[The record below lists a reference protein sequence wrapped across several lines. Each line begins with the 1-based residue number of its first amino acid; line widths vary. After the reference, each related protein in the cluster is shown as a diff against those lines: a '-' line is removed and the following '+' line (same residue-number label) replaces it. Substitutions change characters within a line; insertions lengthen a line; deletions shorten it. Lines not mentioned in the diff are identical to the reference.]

1 MQFENPMTFV
11 RAIKGAPAS
20 ILWALMITRS
30 MMTALELQQW
40 TGYQGDAI
48 TVAVRLL
55 VSLGWVVARTPR
67 GPWALAEGRQLPLM
81 SGIEQ
86 LVDQENFS
94 QGKVDSFTRTDSVLN
109 GVSDHVVV
117 NADTRNVSP
126 TITTTT
132 TTTRGANPFK
142 TDSWSDVQRAAY
154 QALKDAGVK
163 GKKSRALVELPWVT
177 AEYVRAHAALVQSE
191 QWDNPA
197 GMMVYRM
204 EGEEPAPEV
213 KGKTASFHVRTIDRG
228 KRGVERVSYTWDI
241 DQEIAD
247 FIGHEKGCRCS
258 KCLFMLT
265 VNMDKS
271 AVCPVCKYRECEC
284 EESEEEE

>member
-1 MQFENPMTFV
+1 MQFENTMTFV

-55 VSLGWVVARTPR
+55 ISLGWVVARSPR
-67 GPWALAEGRQLPLM
+67 GPWGLAEGRQLPLM
-81 SGIEQ
+81 PGIEQ
-86 LVDQENFS
+86 LA
-94 QGKVDSFTRTDSVLN
+94 SFEKADSVLN
-109 GVSDHVVV
+109 GVSHVVV
-117 NADTRNVSP
+117 DGADRELISP

-142 TDSWSDVQRAAY
+142 TDSWSDVQRDAY
-154 QALKDAGVK
+154 RALKDAGVK

-204 EGEEPAPEV
+204 EGEEPAPEIAE
-213 KGKTASFHVRTIDRG
+213 KKQEFHVRTFDKG

-284 EESEEEE
+284 EDGDS